1 MSRSE
6 QQPSAGASMTDPV
19 RYPSAASE
27 PMRTKRGFVLVLMT
41 LLVPGSAQIVAG
53 DRRIGRIALRVTL
66 AVWALL
72 AAAALL
78 LLLNR
83 SLLINII
90 TNPFASLV
98 IILALVALALGWA
111 LLFINTLR
119 LIRPLLLAP
128 KARPA
133 VGIALVLAL
142 ILSSGTLGYAAYL
155 LNVGR
160 NAIGSIFSA
169 GPSIEP
175 VDGRYNFLMMG
186 GDAGD
191 DRTGRRPDSLSVL
204 SVDAKTGQTAI
215 ISVPR
220 NLQNAQFSEDSPM
233 RQIYP
238 DGYDCGDGCL
248 INAINTEVTNEHADL
263 YPGVADPGA
272 QATLEAVS
280 GSLGI
285 TVQAYVLVDMD
296 GFAKLIDAMGGIRIK
311 AGGWV
316 PISGETIDEA
326 SGIHGMPLGWI
337 PAGDNTLDGYH
348 ALWYGRSRE
357 FVDDYA
363 RIARQQCVQQAMLQ
377 QLDPATLLSK
387 FEDIAS
393 AGTKVVDSNISSS
406 QLGSFVDLA
415 IKAKGQDVKRL
426 TIGPPD
432 FDASFSTVPDFDVIH
447 DKVDQLLASAS
458 GPQAAGQ
465 PGTNLFD
472 GEQVDGLQIDTA
484 QVSAAG
490 GRLQASGPLQ
500 PTALPAAGRSP
511 AQQTPAP
518 SSGFTPV
525 TTTPDGE
532 PITEELLNQ
541 LKSMG
546 DEQTLRELVATNG
559 QCAPL

>member
-1 MSRSE
+1 MSRSV
-6 QQPSAGASMTDPV
+6 QHPATGTAMTDPV
-19 RYPSAASE
+19 RYPSGASS
-27 PMRTKRGFVLVLMT
+27 PVRTKRAFVLLLMT

-53 DRRIGRIALRVTL
+53 DRKLGRTALRVTL

-72 AAAALL
+72 VVAVLL
-78 LLLNR
+78 LVFNR
-83 SLLINII
+83 TLLISII
-90 TNPFASLV
+90 TNPYASLV
-98 IILALVALALGWA
+98 IIVVLVALALWWA
-111 LLFINTLR
+111 FLFINTLR
-119 LIRPLLLAP
+119 LIRPVLLAP
-128 KARPA
+128 GARPA
-133 VGIALVLAL
+133 VVISLVLAL
-142 ILSSGTLGYAAYL
+142 VLSSGTLGYAAYL

-160 NAIGSIFSA
+160 NAIGNIFSA
-169 GPSIEP
+169 GPSIDP
-175 VDGRYNFLMMG
+175 VEGRYNFLMMG

-220 NLQNAQFSEDSPM
+220 NLQNAQFSEGSPM
-233 RQIYP
+233 REIYP
-238 DGYDCGDGCL
+238 DGYDCGDECL

-280 GSLGI
+280 GTLGL
-285 TVQAYVLVDMD
+285 TVQAYVLVDME

-316 PISGETIDEA
+316 PMSGYFDEVTRT
-326 SGIHGMPLGWI
+326 HGMPLGWI
-337 PAGDNTLDGYH
+337 PAGEQTLDGDQ

-357 FVDDYA
+357 YVDDYA
-363 RIARQQCVQQAMLQ
+363 RIQRQQCVQQAMLK

-406 QLGSFVDLA
+406 QLGSFLDLA
-415 IKAKGQDVKRL
+415 IKAKGQEAKRL

-447 DKVDQLLASAS
+447 TRVDQLLASAS
-458 GPQAAGQ
+458 GPQAAAPQ
-465 PGTNLFD
+465 D
-472 GEQVDGLQIDTA
+472 GVMDDRVTGDGIVQA
-484 QVSAAG
+484 SATG
-490 GRLQASGPLQ
+490 GHPQASGTLR
-500 PTALPAAGRSP
+500 PAAGLRAGVP
-511 AQQTPAP
+511 GQQTPAP
-518 SSGFTPV
+518 SSDFTPV

-532 PITEELLNQ
+532 PITEELLTQ
-541 LKSMG
+541 LKLAG
-546 DEQTLRELVATNG
+546 NEEAIRELVATNG
-559 QCAPL
+559 QCAPM

>member
-6 QQPSAGASMTDPV
+6 PQQPATGRVMTDPV
-19 RYPSAASE
+19 RFPSSATASV
-27 PMRTKRGFVLVLMT
+27 RTKRGFVLVLMT

-53 DRRIGRIALRVTL
+53 DRKIGRIALRVTL
-66 AVWALL
+66 TAWAAL
-72 AAAALL
+72 AATVLL

-83 SLLINII
+83 TLLINII
-90 TNPFASLV
+90 TNPFASLL
-98 IILALVALALGWA
+98 IILVLVALALGWA
-111 LLFINTLR
+111 LLFVNTLR
-119 LIRPLLLAP
+119 LIRPVLLAP
-128 KARPA
+128 GARPA

-142 ILSSGTLGYAAYL
+142 VLSSGTLAYTAYL

-169 GPSIEP
+169 GPSIQP

-204 SVDAKTGQTAI
+204 SVDAKSGQTAI

-220 NLQNAQFSEDSPM
+220 NLQNARFSEDSPM
-233 RQIYP
+233 RKIYP
-238 DGYDCGDGCL
+238 DGYDCGDECL
-248 INAINTEVTNEHADL
+248 INAINTEVTNKHKDL
-263 YPGVADPGA
+263 YPGVDDPGA

-280 GSLGI
+280 GTLGI

-316 PISGETIDEA
+316 PISGPVTDEA
-326 SGIHGMPLGWI
+326 NGIHGMPDGWI
-337 PAGDNTLDGYH
+337 PAGDQKLDGFH

-363 RIARQQCVQQAMLQ
+363 RIQRQQCVQQAMLK
-377 QLDPATLLSK
+377 QLDPATLLAK
-387 FEDIAS
+387 FEDIAN
-393 AGTKVVDSNISSS
+393 AGTKVVESNISSS

-415 IKAKGQDVKRL
+415 MKAKGKEAKRL

-432 FDASFSTVPDFDVIH
+432 FDAAFSTVPDFDVIH
-447 DKVDQLLASAS
+447 TRVQQLLASAS
-458 GPQAAGQ
+458 GPQSAGPVDGGQ
-465 PGTNLFD
+465 PD
-472 GEQVDGLQIDTA
+472 SIVQPA
-484 QVSAAG
+484 MAG

-500 PTALPAAGRSP
+500 
-511 AQQTPAP
+511 QTTPPPP
-518 SSGFTPV
+518 SSDFTPV

-532 PITEELLNQ
+532 PITEAMLNQ
-541 LKSMG
+541 LKSQG
-546 DEQTLRELVATNG
+546 NEQALRDLVATNG

>member
-6 QQPSAGASMTDPV
+6 LQQPTAGMSMTDPV

-27 PMRTKRGFVLVLMT
+27 PVRTKRAFILVLMT

-53 DRRIGRIALRVTL
+53 DRRTGRMALRVTL

-72 AAAALL
+72 VAAVLL
-78 LLLNR
+78 LVLNR
-83 SLLINII
+83 ALLINII
-90 TNPFASLV
+90 TNQFASLL
-98 IILALVALALGWA
+98 IILVLLALALGWA
-111 LLFINTLR
+111 LLFLNTLR
-119 LIRPLLLAP
+119 LIRPVLLAS

-133 VGIALVLAL
+133 VVIALVLAL
-142 ILSSGTLGYAAYL
+142 VLSSGSLAYAAYL

-160 NAIGSIFSA
+160 NAIGSIFSG
-169 GPSIEP
+169 GPAIDP

-191 DRTGRRPDSLSVL
+191 DRTGRRPDSLSVI
-204 SVDAKTGQTAI
+204 SVDAKTGQSAI
-215 ISVPR
+215 ISIPR
-220 NLQNAQFSEDSPM
+220 NLQNARFSEDSPM
-233 RQIYP
+233 RKIYP
-238 DGYDCGDGCL
+238 DGYDCGDECL
-248 INAINTEVTNEHADL
+248 INAVNTEVTNKYKDL
-263 YPGVADPGA
+263 YPGVEDPGA

-280 GSLGI
+280 GTLGI
-285 TVQAYVLVDMD
+285 KVQAYVLVDMD

-337 PAGDNTLDGYH
+337 PAGDNTLDGFH

-363 RIARQQCVQQAMLQ
+363 RIARQQCVQQAMLK

-387 FEDIAS
+387 FEDIVK

-415 IKAKGQDVKRL
+415 MKAKGQDVKRL

-447 DKVDQLLASAS
+447 DRVGQLLASAS
-458 GPQAAGQ
+458 GPQAA
-465 PGTNLFD
+465 
-472 GEQVDGLQIDTA
+472 A
-484 QVSAAG
+484 QVQETRARGAQADSMLQSSAAG
-490 GRLQASGPLQ
+490 GRMQASGQ
-500 PTALPAAGRSP
+500 LPAAAPPAAGWNP
-511 AQQTPAP
+511 AQQSPAP
-518 SSGFTPV
+518 PSDFTPV

-541 LKSMG
+541 LKSEG
-546 DEQTLRELVATNG
+546 NEQALRELVATNG

>member
-1 MSRSE
+1 MSRNE
-6 QQPSAGASMTDPV
+6 PQQPATGTIMTDPV
-19 RYPSAASE
+19 RYPSSASV
-27 PMRTKRGFVLVLMT
+27 PVRTKRGFALVLMT

-53 DRRIGRIALRVTL
+53 DRKLGRIALRVTL
-66 AVWALL
+66 SAWALL
-72 AAAALL
+72 AVTLL
-78 LLLNR
+78 LLAVNR
-83 SLLINII
+83 SLLVNIL
-90 TNPFASLV
+90 TNQFASLV
-98 IILALVALALGWA
+98 IILVLVALALGWA
-111 LLFINTLR
+111 FLFINTLR
-119 LIRPLLLAP
+119 LIRPVLLAP
-128 KARPA
+128 AARPA

-142 ILSSGTLGYAAYL
+142 VLSSGTLGYAAYL

-160 NAIGSIFSA
+160 NAIGSIFAA
-169 GPSIEP
+169 GPSIDP

-220 NLQNAQFSEDSPM
+220 NLQNAQFSEGSPM
-233 RQIYP
+233 RQVYP
-238 DGYDCGDGCL
+238 DGYDCGDACL

-280 GSLGI
+280 GTLGI

-316 PISGETIDEA
+316 PMSGDMIDEA
-326 SGIHGMPLGWI
+326 NGIHGMPLGWI
-337 PAGDNTLDGYH
+337 AAGDQHLDGFH

-363 RIARQQCVQQAMLQ
+363 RIQRQQCVQQAMLK
-377 QLDPATLLSK
+377 QLDPATLLAK

-415 IKAKGQDVKRL
+415 MKAKGQEVKRL

-432 FDASFSTVPDFDVIH
+432 FDASFSTVPDFDIIH
-447 DKVDQLLASAS
+447 DKVDKLLASAS
-458 GPQAAGQ
+458 APQAAA
-465 PGTNLFD
+465 P
-472 GEQVDGLQIDTA
+472 VDGLVEPAT
-484 QVSAAG
+484 AG
-490 GRLQASGPLQ
+490 GRLQASAQVPMAAFL
-500 PTALPAAGRSP
+500 AAGGART
-511 AQQTPAP
+511 QTAPP
-518 SSGFTPV
+518 SSDFTPV

-532 PITEELLNQ
+532 PITEAMLNQ
-541 LKSMG
+541 LKSEG
-546 DEQTLRELVATNG
+546 NEQALRELVATNG

>member
-6 QQPSAGASMTDPV
+6 PQQTAAGPVMTDPV
-19 RYPSAASE
+19 RYPSSASS
-27 PMRTKRGFVLVLMT
+27 PVRTKRAFVLLLMT

-53 DRRIGRIALRVTL
+53 DRKLGRTALRVTL
-66 AVWALL
+66 SVWAVL
-72 AAAALL
+72 AATVLL
-78 LLLNR
+78 LVLNR
-83 SLLINII
+83 SALINII
-90 TNPFASLV
+90 ANPFASLV
-98 IILALVALALGWA
+98 IIVVLVALALGWA
-111 LLFINTLR
+111 LLFMNTLR
-119 LIRPLLLAP
+119 LIRPVMLAP
-128 KARPA
+128 GARPA

-142 ILSSGTLGYAAYL
+142 VLSSGTLGYAAYL

-169 GPSIEP
+169 GPAIDP
-175 VDGRYNFLMMG
+175 VEGRYNFLMMG

-220 NLQNAQFSEDSPM
+220 NLQNAQFSEGSPM
-233 RQIYP
+233 RKIYP
-238 DGYDCGDGCL
+238 DGYDCGDECL

-280 GSLGI
+280 GTLGI

-316 PISGETIDEA
+316 PLSGDMIDEA
-326 SGIHGMPLGWI
+326 NGIHGMPLGWI
-337 PAGDNTLDGYH
+337 PAGEQHLNGYH

-363 RIARQQCVQQAMLQ
+363 RIQRQQCVQQAMLK
-377 QLDPATLLSK
+377 QLDPAKLLSK

-415 IKAKGQDVKRL
+415 VKAKGQEVKRL

-458 GPQAAGQ
+458 GPQAAA
-465 PGTNLFD
+465 P
-472 GEQVDGLQIDTA
+472 VDGLVGQTA
-484 QVSAAG
+484 GGGELQASSPVLPALRAAG
-490 GRLQASGPLQ
+490 GA
-500 PTALPAAGRSP
+500 P

-518 SSGFTPV
+518 SSDFTPV

-532 PITEELLNQ
+532 PITVEMLSQ
-541 LKSMG
+541 LKLEG
-546 DEQTLRELVATNG
+546 NEQAIRELVATNG